1 MGWTV
6 ARLAD
11 ATALPPRK
19 LAHLAPDR
27 TSVFFVLELGCA
39 GGEMVRSVPS
49 HFRLGCIRQGALRL
63 AQPAVPPRTG
73 LVRWPEGKAPL
84 SVQSGLSLV
93 SPRCHPLIHHPVLSL
108 GILVRGC
115 GTPGCPRGACCLA
128 LRGVRSGNFFIN
140 EHFLFVSL
148 TVMVVLAERSEG
160 VRSRWSV
167 SCVLQQR
174 ASETVV
180 L

>member
-11 ATALPPRK
+11 AAALP
-19 LAHLAPDR
+19 HLAPDR
-27 TSVFFVLELGCA
+27 TPVVFVLELGCD

-73 LVRWPEGKAPL
+73 LVRWPERKTPL
-84 SVQSGLSLV
+84 SVQSCLSLV
-93 SPRCHPLIHHPVLSL
+93 STRCHPLIHHPFLSL
-108 GILVRGC
+108 GILLVRGC
-115 GTPGCPRGACCLA
+115 GTPGCPRGARCLA
-128 LRGVRSGNFFIN
+128 LRGIRSGNFFIN
-140 EHFLFVSL
+140 ERFLSVSL
-148 TVMVVLAERSEG
+148 TVVVVLAERSEG

-174 ASETVV
+174 AAKTVV

>member
-11 ATALPPRK
+11 AAALP
-19 LAHLAPDR
+19 HLAPDR
-27 TSVFFVLELGCA
+27 TPVVFVLELGCD

-73 LVRWPEGKAPL
+73 LVRWPEGKTPL
-84 SVQSGLSLV
+84 SVQSCLSLV
-93 SPRCHPLIHHPVLSL
+93 STRCHPLTHHPFLSL
-108 GILVRGC
+108 GILLVRGC

-128 LRGVRSGNFFIN
+128 LRGIRSGNFFIN
-140 EHFLFVSL
+140 ERFLFVSL
-148 TVMVVLAERSEG
+148 TVVVVLAERSEG

-174 ASETVV
+174 AAKTVV